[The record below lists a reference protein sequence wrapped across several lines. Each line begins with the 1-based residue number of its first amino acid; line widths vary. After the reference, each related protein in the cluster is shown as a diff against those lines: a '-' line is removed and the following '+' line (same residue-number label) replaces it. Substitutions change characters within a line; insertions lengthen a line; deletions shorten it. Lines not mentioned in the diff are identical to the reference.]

1 MILTDKDI
9 KKELG
14 KERDFIS
21 PFVDEHLHSA
31 SYDVTINAIVR
42 EIISYSDVVDLAD
55 QDKID
60 AMYSSVDISDGFII
74 KPGQYILCTLNEK
87 VTLPEN
93 VIARVMPRTRL
104 TRMGLLI
111 AGQFCNPTY
120 SGVLQIGLQNVSP
133 NNIKITKGIAV
144 AQLVF
149 EYLNGSPSEGKLYR
163 NQKSAAYQNE
173 IDFIGAKFD
182 NELTGDAKSFYDKLV
197 NKIMSED

>member
-9 KKELG
+9 KKELN
-14 KERDFIS
+14 KEQGFIS
-21 PFVDEHLHSA
+21 PFVEERLHSA

-93 VIARVMPRTRL
+93 VIARIMPRTRL
-104 TRMGLLI
+104 TRMGLLV

-120 SGVLQIGLQNVSP
+120 SGILQIGLQNVSP
-133 NNIKITKGIAV
+133 NNIRITKGIAV

-149 EYLNGSPSEGKLYR
+149 EYLSGTPSEEKLYC
-163 NQKSAAYQNE
+163 NQKGAAYQNE

-182 NELTGDAKSFYDKLV
+182 NELTGDAKAFYDKLIG
-197 NKIMSED
+197 KIMAED